1 MIDDRPDE
9 SIPPVDLTSLDPRLD
24 AGRLDLLTRTIVRDG
39 MAARRGMAVARRPR
53 DAMAHVARWS
63 MPILAAAAVVVA
75 AAIPTLAW
83 SARYLS
89 TAGPT
94 QQASTDRFG
103 IPEPIIALTRAGRDP
118 TPADIV
124 AAFDARWVEASR

>member
-89 TAGPT
+89 TAGSVQP
-94 QQASTDRFG
+94 ASADRFG

-124 AAFDARWVEASR
+124 AAFDAGWVEAPR

>member
-9 SIPPVDLTSLDPRLD
+9 STPPVDLTPLDPQLD
-24 AGRLDLLTRTIVRDG
+24 AGRLDLLARAIVRDG
-39 MAARRGMAVARRPR
+39 MAARRGVTVARRPR
-53 DAMAHVARWS
+53 DAMAHLTRWS

-89 TAGPT
+89 TAGSVQP
-94 QQASTDRFG
+94 ASTDRFG
-103 IPEPIIALTRAGRDP
+103 FPESIIALTRAGRDP